1 MEPHTLIASLEFPAW
16 LRLSHFLNLLF
27 IGLLIRSGIEILASH
42 PRLYWNDGCIPESEW
57 LKFTK
62 KKVPT
67 DKDVIYTA
75 REDEVSVSPWIA
87 LPGRK
92 NIGIGRHWHG
102 VTTTLWLLTGG
113 IYIVLLFARASG
125 AG

>member
-1 MEPHTLIASLEFPAW
+1 
-16 LRLSHFLNLLF
+16 LF

-42 PRLYWNDGCIPESEW
+42 PRLYWNDGCTPGTEW

-62 KKVPT
+62 RKVPT
-67 DKDVIYTA
+67 GKDVIYTA

-102 VTTTLWLLTGG
+102 VNSTLWLLTGVT
-113 IYIVLLFARASG
+113 YIVLLFATGEWSRLIPTSWDVFPRA
-125 AG
+125 